1 MIIYE
6 KNLFQERAQLKD
18 KVSYRCSLYHTW
30 KGSTSCPATLTTD
43 KERKTSTTLSFKGSH
58 NHPDRSPGTLERK
71 RMCHR
76 IKHTY
81 EQNTTRHVR
90 VLAEELGVV
99 ATDFLRMKH
108 ARLRRML
115 IAG

>member
-18 KVSYRCSLYHTW
+18 KFSYRCSLFHTR

-43 KERKTSTTLSFKGSH
+43 KERKTTLSFKGSH
-58 NHPDRSPGTLERK
+58 NHPNRSPGTLERK

-81 EQNTTRHVR
+81 EQNPTRHVR
-90 VLAEELGVV
+90 VLAEELGDRPS
-99 ATDFLRMKH
+99 TH
-108 ARLRRML
+108 EARQTTTK
-115 IAG
+115 ADE